1 MAIYFSVSHIQ
12 DFIESI
18 TLAGYTVN
26 PSKYIH
32 DKKQVLLSFNS
43 NYSTEDIPIFSMA
56 LQIESDEYNKD
67 EEEVEKGDNEADKY
81 VLGQTKIIKIL
92 YDAMHGTGGTILGG
106 NSLGGFGVSTKTPV
120 GSVTP
125 LNGS

>member
-1 MAIYFSVSHIQ
+1 M
-12 DFIESI
+12 
-18 TLAGYTVN
+18 AGYTVN
-26 PSKYIH
+26 TAMFTH
-32 DKKQVLLSFNS
+32 DKKQGLVSFKS
-43 NYSTEDIPIFSMA
+43 NYSTEYIPIFSMA
-56 LQIESDEYNKD
+56 LQIDSNEDNKY
-67 EEEVEKGDNEADKY
+67 EEEGEKVNNEADKY